1 MAGIY
6 YGFDSIPS
14 NWLEKL
20 QRKDYLIELVDRFEK
35 SVAVLPKNVSKPIH
49 RAKKS

>member
-6 YGFDSIPS
+6 YGFEDIPS
-14 NWLEKL
+14 SWLEKL

-35 SVAVLPKNVSKPIH
+35 SVNE
-49 RAKKS
+49 